1 MDGIREQ
8 FSYSV
13 HARDDGKVGRSI
25 ILSRK
30 EEADSLSSGDVDHL
44 SFSGLGVYA
53 VNFDDAHRV
62 SFYPDVLSSK
72 SANVENAEHVSLI
85 GLHGNGQILSF
96 IHEHGLG
103 HRLSALWV
111 VLCEES
117 WEKSG
122 HLVMVPVRE
131 S

>member
-1 MDGIREQ
+1 MDEILRAV
-8 FSYSV
+8 SYSV

-25 ILSRK
+25 IFSRK
-30 EEADSLSSGDVDHL
+30 EEANSLSGGDVDHL

-62 SFYPDVLSSK
+62 SLYPDVLSSK
-72 SANVENAEHVSLI
+72 CANVENAEHVSLI

-103 HRLSALWV
+103 HRLSTRWV
-111 VLCEES
+111 VLC
-117 WEKSG
+117 
-122 HLVMVPVRE
+122 
-131 S
+131 